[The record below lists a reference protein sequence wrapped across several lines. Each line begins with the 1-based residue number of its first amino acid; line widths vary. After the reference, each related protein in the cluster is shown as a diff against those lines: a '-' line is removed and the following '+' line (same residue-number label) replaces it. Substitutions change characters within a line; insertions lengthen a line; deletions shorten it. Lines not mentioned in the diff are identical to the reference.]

1 MTQAAHA
8 TVRRIVVAHDGSRS
22 ARTAF
27 DAALELAE
35 SRGTDLLVLSAID
48 RDPDLPRE
56 LIHLPPDAGAVVGE
70 AFETARARLGDS
82 RVAAALLA
90 GDPTDVVLR
99 TLRPDDMAVLGSHSH
114 GPVTRALLGS
124 VSREVAAHARVPVLV
139 VRPGSRTDGD
149 HVLVGVDG
157 SPTSVAAVR
166 IAAEEADRTGLPLT
180 AVLVVPLVVGLT
192 GVVRSPDDPA
202 LRDADAVLHGSLAGL
217 REDHPGLTVS
227 AEVVHG
233 AVVSVLLER
242 AGRAR
247 LVVVGSRGRGALR
260 AAVRGSVGRGLLEH
274 ARCPVLVAR

>member
-1 MTQAAHA
+1 MTQTAHA
-8 TVRRIVVAHDGSRS
+8 TIRRVVVAYDGSPS
-22 ARTAF
+22 ARSAF

-35 SRGTDLLVLSAID
+35 SRGTHLLVLSAID

-56 LIHLPPDAGAVVGE
+56 WIHLAPDAGAVVRE
-70 AFETARARLGDS
+70 AVETARARLGDD
-82 RVAAALLA
+82 RVAAALLT
-90 GDPTDVVLR
+90 GDPTEVVLR
-99 TLRPDDMAVLGSHSH
+99 TLLPDDMAVLGSHSH
-114 GPVTRALLGS
+114 GPVTRVLLGS

-166 IAAEEADRTGLPLT
+166 IAAEEADRIGLPLR
-180 AVLVVPLVVGLT
+180 AVLVAPVTVGLT
-192 GVVRSPDDPA
+192 GVVSGPDDPA
-202 LRDADAVLHGSLAGL
+202 LDDADAALHESLAGL
-217 REDHPGLTVS
+217 REDHPGLEVS
-227 AEVVHG
+227 AEVAQG

-247 LVVVGSRGRGALR
+247 LVVVGSRGLGALS

-274 ARCPVLVAR
+274 AGCPVLVAH